1 MESERG
7 WPDKAAR
14 DYYSK
19 RAYILEKKIKSL
31 GKADWLSKTTS
42 QQACG
47 FSGALDPTWLGGEGS
62 RARRWYGWPPRQVCR
77 PPAVHARGRTAQ
89 RAVGPGGPRP
99 PGPEGGP
106 PAREALRGAG
116 RPPVTLRPR
125 PPRSLRQ
132 EVLQRCS
139 VLLVKRGHMA
149 NEAVT
154 LHLGAAAFSQAQ
166 QCKVGV
172 SRVLRKHPE
181 LKSHLAL
188 HKLVVKPSKR
198 GRPTSPSCLVGCLT
212 KRYRPSGQE
221 ASPRLRRAVP
231 ANIGRAAEQ
240 QLGETREGGQAP
252 RAGGFTPRTLFRRSG
267 NLSA

>member
-1 MESERG
+1 M
-7 WPDKAAR
+7 
-14 DYYSK
+14 
-19 RAYILEKKIKSL
+19 
-31 GKADWLSKTTS
+31 SKTTS

-198 GRPTSPSCLVGCLT
+198 GRQDDQH
-212 KRYRPSGQE
+212 RPR
-221 ASPRLRRAVP
+221 ASWDVSQKGIDRLDRRLRRDFVERCRLTSAERP
-231 ANIGRAAEQ
+231 SNNWGRLARVDKRHELEGSPLERFFAEV
-240 QLGETREGGQAP
+240 ETCLREAP
-252 RAGGFTPRTLFRRSG
+252 SVWVTHP
-267 NLSA
+267 